1 MKPDES
7 KEESKGKSRDE
18 KPLDR
23 FLAGKERK
31 IDCKDQ
37 SIVGYYIVGYYIGGY
52 YSGGYYSG
60 DYHGG
65 GYYNGGHDQ

>member
-1 MKPDES
+1 MKPG
-7 KEESKGKSRDE
+7 ESKGESRDE

-31 IDCKDQ
+31 IGCKDQ
-37 SIVGYYIVGYYIGGY
+37 SIGGY

-60 DYHGG
+60 YYHGG
-65 GYYNGGHDQ
+65 GYYSGGHYSGGHDK